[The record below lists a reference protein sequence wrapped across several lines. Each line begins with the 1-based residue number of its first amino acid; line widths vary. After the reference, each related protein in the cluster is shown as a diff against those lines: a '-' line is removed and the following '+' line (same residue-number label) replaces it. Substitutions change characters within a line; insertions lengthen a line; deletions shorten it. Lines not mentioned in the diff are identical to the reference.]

1 MIDTLLNL
9 LFRCAHRRLT
19 TPFTPVSQA
28 GVPHGATYVVC
39 LDCGK
44 QFAYDLKKMRTGKAI
59 DHSQD
64 SCVLPPKM
72 PSARKAN
79 LKYVLWAVPLAVLI
93 GSAMKSRRR
102 RTSST
107 AGPVRTSEQGN
118 SGHG

>member
-1 MIDTLLNL
+1 MTLLNTAKGIFIDTLHHLRIEEVMRTRVHYQDEIL
-9 LFRCAHRRLT
+9 HI
-19 TPFTPVSQA
+19 
-28 GVPHGATYVVC
+28 GE
-39 LDCGK
+39 
-44 QFAYDLKKMRTGKAI
+44 FAYDLKKMRTGKAI
-59 DHSQD
+59 AHSQD

-107 AGPVRTSEQGN
+107 AGPVRTSEESN